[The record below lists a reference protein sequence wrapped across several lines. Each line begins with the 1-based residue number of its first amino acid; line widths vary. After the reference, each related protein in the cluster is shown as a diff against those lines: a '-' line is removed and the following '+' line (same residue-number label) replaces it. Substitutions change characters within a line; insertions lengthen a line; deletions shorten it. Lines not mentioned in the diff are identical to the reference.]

1 MKSKLVIVALLAFA
15 AGGTCPSDVN
25 NDGTVGI
32 NDFLQLLGDWGPCP
46 SPPKV
51 VAFDGHGARM
61 FRVWSDG
68 TIQFLMFHFSTGDDC
83 FDCELATPVFTW
95 LDVGTTPV
103 SDPVDMT
110 LSNPYVKVAFA
121 DGSTWY
127 RQFDF
132 VSSVDPA
139 CVDAP
144 LFIYC
149 TFEWVGDWI
158 EFGS

>member
-1 MKSKLVIVALLAFA
+1 MLIAMLAFA

-51 VAFDGHGARM
+51 IALDGNGNVT

-68 TIQFLMFHFSTGDDC
+68 TLQFLLFNFNASDNC
-83 FDCELATPVFTW
+83 YDCELATPFLTW
-95 LDVGTTPV
+95 LDEGTTPV
-103 SDPVDMT
+103 SDPVDINAQGAY
-110 LSNPYVKVAFA
+110 LKIAFA

-127 RQFDF
+127 RQWEIDDN
-132 VSSVDPA
+132 VEPA

-144 LFIYC
+144 FFIIC

-158 EFGS
+158 EIR